1 MFRKKYQNLKVAF
14 GVFFHLK
21 VFGKEER
28 LKLFWEKRKKNKRR
42 YLIRRIFA
50 TKKEEDEKRQKKV
63 LMTICYKKLF
73 LYPEMVQAQTKKNF
87 YKTFLRERQDISY
100 SKSKIFL

>member
-28 LKLFWEKRKKNKRR
+28 LKLFWEKRKKK
-42 YLIRRIFA
+42 
-50 TKKEEDEKRQKKV
+50 
-63 LMTICYKKLF
+63 
-73 LYPEMVQAQTKKNF
+73 
-87 YKTFLRERQDISY
+87 
-100 SKSKIFL
+100 